1 LELNEVESSE
11 KELVGAVDPS
21 LSGLWSDD
29 PVTDLSM
36 DELLIQKSLDPT
48 NRETGTCLAGLY
60 IASGELQLAID
71 ELRMLWL
78 QYPQDDSLTLEIA
91 RLYARKSEFNRAFEF
106 YEQCLKLS
114 PSHRNALSEYGR
126 LLVQNQ
132 RKEGAIPVLERF
144 KLLQPSDSQVY
155 LLLSDAYLHNGETGR
170 AVENL
175 KQALKQF
182 PDNSQVRI
190 QLARILE
197 SQNLYEQAIS
207 LLTHL
212 ASGLESG
219 SLARDRLSIL
229 VDCYIGESRYDL
241 ATEVLEKYRVQFAQ
255 DPSILQ
261 KLILLNTKLELWDEV
276 EESYLKRIELEPGYE
291 AYRSLAEFYTDRED
305 YEKLEKHLVAGLE
318 IFSRQPDLHSRLALL
333 YKEDDPEKS
342 MDSLEKAMTLSRD
355 PIESWHYLK
364 GELLIRLGHHP
375 QALQWFASMK
385 EAFPGSEYD
394 ERVEELIER
403 DRRYKLTYRILK
415 KANQSLE
422 KGQYRKALSHY
433 RELVRLVPDNP
444 VWLEQLGNL
453 CSVETYYAE
462 AYECFEKATGLLK
475 PERRPALYEKMFSL
489 AYVYGDF
496 ERANECGE
504 FISVGAS
511 REVDFEIQKLRNY
524 RHLLAEKA
532 YPLEH
537 FEQLMMKFQRD
548 GEKGGSPVAKL
559 CNGFSYLYLGSHLL
573 DSDLWGSQAKKI
585 FNNFL
590 GQKEFHAFFSY
601 AYEGLYLVHLMD
613 YDSDELLGLLKTWV
627 RLDGRESVRSLYLEE
642 LYRRG
647 DYSDGVQFIE
657 DLLQSGDQPLNF
669 RFMAQRFAFAFWKS
683 RGGDAKERTQHLKTL
698 QLACSNDPTDHLV
711 YFDLGIGLYFFMGE
725 EPDEQ
730 SYYRISQAM
739 KKALKLS
746 QDRVSI
752 QIYML
757 KVMEYAGRLNRQEKK
772 LTYGKKR
779 IFLEKALAK
788 RPDNEF
794 LILEMGRL
802 CLSYEQDLDLGARC
816 LLKALA
822 MAPELNE
829 SNLYLGNYYFEQH
842 EFKKAYHYYL
852 KVIER
857 PTTMRVW
864 SEVVERMQRMI

>member
-1 LELNEVESSE
+1 
-11 KELVGAVDPS
+11 
-21 LSGLWSDD
+21 
-29 PVTDLSM
+29 M
-36 DELLIQKSLDPT
+36 DPT
-48 NRETGTCLAGLY
+48 DREIGTRLAGLY
-60 IASGELQLAID
+60 LASGELQLAVD
-71 ELRMLWL
+71 ELRLLWL
-78 QYPQDDSLTLEIA
+78 QYPQDESLTLEIA
-91 RLYARKSEFNRAFEF
+91 RLYARKQEFERAFEF
-106 YEQCLKLS
+106 YEQTLKFS
-114 PSHRNALSEYGR
+114 PSHREALSEYGQ

-155 LLLSDAYLHNGETGR
+155 LLLSDAYLHNEETGR

-175 KQALKQF
+175 KQALKKF
-182 PDNSQVRI
+182 PENAEVRI

-197 SQNLYEQAIS
+197 SQKLYEQAIQ

-219 SLARDRLSIL
+219 SLARERLSIL

-241 ATEVLEKYRVQFAQ
+241 ATELLEKYRSQYAQ
-255 DPSILQ
+255 DASILK
-261 KLILLNTKLELWDEV
+261 KLILLNSRLELWGEV
-276 EESYLKRIELEPGYE
+276 EEAHLKRIELEPGYE
-291 AYRSLAEFYTDRED
+291 AYRSLADFYCERED

-318 IFSRQPDLHSRLALL
+318 LFAREADLHSRLAIL

-342 MDSLEKAMTLSRD
+342 MDSLERALDLSRE
-355 PIESWHYLK
+355 PVEPWHFLK
-364 GELLIRLGHHP
+364 GELLIRLGHHS
-375 QALQWFASMK
+375 QALEWFTSMK
-385 EAFPGSEYD
+385 EVFPGCEYD
-394 ERVEELIER
+394 ERVEDLIER

-415 KANQSLE
+415 KAGQSLG

-462 AYECFEKATGLLK
+462 AFENFEKAISHQK
-475 PERRPALYEKMFSL
+475 PERRSALYEKMFSL

-496 ERANECGE
+496 ERANDCAE
-504 FISVGAS
+504 FVSVGAS
-511 REVDFEIQKLRNY
+511 KEVEFEIQKIRNY

-532 YPLEH
+532 YALEH
-537 FEQLMMKFQRD
+537 FEQLMMRFQREA
-548 GEKGGSPVAKL
+548 EKGGNPVAKL

-573 DSDLWGSQAKKI
+573 DSDLWASQAKKI
-585 FNNFL
+585 FNSFL
-590 GQKEFHAFFSY
+590 GQKEFQTFFPY
-601 AYEGLYLVHLMD
+601 AYEGLYLAHLMD
-613 YDSDELLGLLKTWV
+613 YDSDELVDLLGTWV
-627 RLDGRESVRSLYLEE
+627 RVDGRDSVRSLYLEE

-647 DYSDGVQFIE
+647 DFRQGLEFVE
-657 DLLQSGDQPLNF
+657 DLLQSEDHPLEF
-669 RFMAQRFAFAFWKS
+669 RFKRQHFAFAFWQA
-683 RGGDAKERTQHLKTL
+683 RGGDLRERTQHLKAL
-698 QLACSNDPTDHLV
+698 QLACSNDPTDPLV
-711 YFDLGIGLYFFMGE
+711 YFDLGIGLYFYMGE

-746 QDRVSI
+746 HDQISI

-788 RPDNEF
+788 KPDNEF

-802 CLSYEQDLDLGARC
+802 CLSYEQDLDLGSRC
-816 LLKALA
+816 LLKALT

-829 SNLYLGNYYFEQH
+829 SNLHLGSYYFDQQD
-842 EFKKAYHYYL
+842 FKKAYHYYL

-864 SEVVERMQRMI
+864 TEVVERMQRMI